1 MEHTTRTGAPKILER
16 CMLPIT
22 GLGVVNMI
30 VTDLAVIH
38 VTPEG
43 LELAE
48 VAPSLSVQDVQK
60 ITVPKLKMGHQ

>member
-1 MEHTTRTGAPKILER
+1 
-16 CMLPIT
+16 
-22 GLGVVNMI
+22 MI